1 LVGFLIVILGQQQLF
16 IAVTLA
22 ATLPVL
28 AAPRYALVV
37 SLLRLWAV
45 VLAAIFAAGIA
56 WDVVA
61 TPEIREAALAISR
74 EAVFDEWAT
83 LSLRAIVAGWL
94 TATVVWLLPS
104 AQHLSFVT
112 AVLVTTLIS
121 MLHLAHVVAG
131 SVEAMALVWK
141 VEVGFGVALL
151 DFYAPVLLGNAIG
164 GAALV
169 ALLTYPQVVNEFV
182 EENPPKIN

>member
-1 LVGFLIVILGQQQLF
+1 LF

-45 VLAAIFAAGIA
+45 VLAANFVGTAIFAAGIA